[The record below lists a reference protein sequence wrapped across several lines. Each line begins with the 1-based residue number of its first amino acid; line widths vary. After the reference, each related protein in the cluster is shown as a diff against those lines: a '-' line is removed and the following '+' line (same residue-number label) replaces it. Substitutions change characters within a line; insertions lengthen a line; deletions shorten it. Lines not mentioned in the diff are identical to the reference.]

1 MRILNYL
8 VKVLLLGNVVCADYI
23 DICPYRKTDLG
34 PTQIINESLPIF
46 LDSAVGFVVS
56 IHQPHRINHDL
67 QIGGGIA
74 AVAISTTA
82 IGE

>member
-1 MRILNYL
+1 M
-8 VKVLLLGNVVCADYI
+8 
-23 DICPYRKTDLG
+23 TDLG